1 MNVFGSMFAS
11 ELYSQSVDF
20 VIIEHSLLTTY
31 YLLLTTQKTMMN
43 DDLISLRRDRLAE
56 QLMRQGLLLA
66 VAESCTGGWLAKVC
80 TDVSGSS
87 SWFDRGFVTYSNRA
101 KQQMLGVSEQ
111 TLQAHGAVSEAVVIE
126 MVSGVLQQSDAHVAV
141 SISGVAGPG
150 GGTEEKPV
158 GTVWLA
164 WKRRTLPV
172 IASCCHFDGDR
183 NDVRRQAVERALQGL
198 LDLV

>member
-1 MNVFGSMFAS
+1 
-11 ELYSQSVDF
+11 
-20 VIIEHSLLTTY
+20 
-31 YLLLTTQKTMMN
+31 MMN

>member
-1 MNVFGSMFAS
+1 MAN
-11 ELYSQSVDF
+11 
-20 VIIEHSLLTTY
+20 
-31 YLLLTTQKTMMN
+31 N
-43 DDLISLRRDRLAE
+43 DLISSRRDQLARLSS
-56 QLMRQGLLLA
+56 QQGLLLA

-80 TDVSGSS
+80 TDISGSS

-111 TLQAHGAVSEAVVIE
+111 TLQVEGAVSEAVVIE
-126 MVSGVLQQSDAHVAV
+126 MVSGALQQSDAHIAV
-141 SISGVAGPG
+141 SISGIAGPD

-164 WKRRTLPV
+164 WEGISIPAV
-172 IASCCHFDGDR
+172 ASCCHFDGNR

-198 LDLV
+198 LDLVQGSSD

>member
-1 MNVFGSMFAS
+1 
-11 ELYSQSVDF
+11 
-20 VIIEHSLLTTY
+20 
-31 YLLLTTQKTMMN
+31 MMN

-183 NDVRRQAVERALQGL
+183 NDVRSQAVERALQGL

>member
-1 MNVFGSMFAS
+1 
-11 ELYSQSVDF
+11 
-20 VIIEHSLLTTY
+20 
-31 YLLLTTQKTMMN
+31 MMN

-172 IASCCHFDGDR
+172 IASCCHFDGNR